1 MKLITNTSSVT
12 NLLIEPI
19 DNQYLKSLIH
29 MLQILL
35 FFNNWGLMHTLYK

>member
-1 MKLITNTSSVT
+1 MKLITNTSSIT

-29 MLQILL
+29 ML
-35 FFNNWGLMHTLYK
+35 